1 MKKSSEGIIFIVDIS
16 GYSKFVKEIDN
27 EIGAEVISDLLH
39 TIIKSN
45 YLSFRISEIE
55 GDAVL
60 FYKLDH
66 IYPISKILL
75 QFEIMLTEFNKKI
88 DYYKNLYHNV
98 ADLSLKLVVHYGTI
112 GKFSTDGFNKLFGNT
127 LVEAHRLLKN
137 SIPYRT
143 YTLITNAYQEKLNQ
157 LELDSGKN
165 IDSQQHYDQYDIGK
179 LHYSFYPFKNS
190 KYRIENTLAIA

>member
-16 GYSKFVKEIDN
+16 GYSRFVQEIEN

-60 FYKLDH
+60 FYKLKH
-66 IYPISKILL
+66 IYPIKKILL
-75 QFEIMLTEFNKKI
+75 QFEAMLSAFNKKI
-88 DYYKNLYHNV
+88 EYYKDLYHNV
-98 ADLSLKLVVHYGTI
+98 SSLSLKLVVHYGTI
-112 GKFSTDGFNKLFGNT
+112 GKFSIDGFHKLFGNT

-137 SIPYRT
+137 SIPSKT
-143 YTLITNAYQEKLNQ
+143 YALITKAYYEKLETLGLQ
-157 LELDSGKN
+157 SKKQITG
-165 IDSQQHYDQYDIGK
+165 QQQYDRYDVGN
-179 LHYSFYPFKNS
+179 LHYYFYPYPS
-190 KYRIENTLAIA
+190 KSYQFNTLAIA